1 MAIKIIATFS
11 SEITEGE
18 RSGSIKVLKEYS
30 KNSQPK
36 ILYSAKSFFKDEGET
51 KAFSD
56 NRKLRLS
63 VGKYAKENSSG

>member
-11 SEITEGE
+11 SEIMEDN
-18 RSGSIKVLKEYS
+18 RSGSIKILKEYG

-51 KAFSD
+51 KTFLD